1 MGRAEHIVSAKDN
14 ELFYS
19 AQLQKIGAIMVERD
33 AKELELEV
41 ALDLV
46 ATTEPD
52 ARQSVDYRRALDIV
66 AEARRSIQFLTAEG
80 QAIIRKIDKH
90 NKGDL

>member
-1 MGRAEHIVSAKDN
+1 MSAGDN

-19 AQLQKIGAIMVERD
+19 SQLQKLGAITVERD
-33 AKELELEV
+33 AKELELEI

-52 ARQSVDYRRALDIV
+52 ARQSVDYRRALDNV
-66 AEARRSIQFLTAEG
+66 AEARRSIQLLTAEG
-80 QAIIRKIDKH
+80 QGIIRKIDKH
-90 NKGDL
+90 NKGGL